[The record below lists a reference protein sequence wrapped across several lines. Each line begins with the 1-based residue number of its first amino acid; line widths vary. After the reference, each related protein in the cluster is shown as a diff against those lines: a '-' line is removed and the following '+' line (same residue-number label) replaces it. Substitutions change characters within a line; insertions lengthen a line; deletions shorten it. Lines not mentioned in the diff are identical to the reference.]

1 MIYERGALLVF
12 EKRAE
17 TEVIFCV
24 CCPCLCVCRWNLN
37 GGVVFTVYRDIESLL
52 VRN

>member
-17 TEVIFCV
+17 TEVLIFCV
-24 CCPCLCVCRWNLN
+24 CVCRSNLN
-37 GGVVFTVYRDIESLL
+37 GGVVFTVYREISR
-52 VRN
+52 VYW